1 MSRGYWDTSRARQ
14 LWGWQFGFYVCRGI
28 TRGRWVFTLY
38 FGPWIFNF
46 ERR

>member
-28 TRGRWVFTLY
+28 TRGRWVDIQLREALTC
-38 FGPWIFNF
+38 GQP
-46 ERR
+46 